1 MAQLFGSKRASFAA
15 GALLSAVVVL
25 GAGYAYAAGTATN
38 NQYTGCLQNGTI
50 VNVAI
55 SATTPAKAC
64 AKPAVQISWSESG
77 PQGAQGIP
85 GIPGPKGDTGA
96 AGPKGDTGV
105 PGPKGDTGATG
116 LPGAKGDTG
125 APGAK
130 GDTGATGAPGQQG
143 PKGDTGAQGPKG
155 DPGTAASIDEIP
167 CGTETGISPNGTV
180 SATPD
185 SSGKLTLKCVSPNPV
200 LQTAIQ
206 SQTICNGVFPLCA
219 GAPIATVTEV
229 DAAGDPV
236 SGGFTCGLPAG
247 PALYGCATQRF
258 ASGTTI
264 RLSISPYL
272 SVTAAELSI
281 TGCDSLDASDVCT
294 VDLTATRAI
303 SITLTQ

>member
-1 MAQLFGSKRASFAA
+1 MAQFIGSKRGSFAA

-25 GAGYAYAAGTATN
+25 GAGYAYAASTTSG

-50 VNVAI
+50 ANVAI
-55 SATTPAKAC
+55 SATTPAKPC
-64 AKPAVQISWSESG
+64 GKPAVQISWSESG
-77 PQGAQGIP
+77 PQGAQGVQ
-85 GIPGPKGDTGA
+85 GVPGPKGDAGA
-96 AGPKGDTGV
+96 AGAKGDTGA

-116 LPGAKGDTG
+116 SPGAKGDTG
-125 APGAK
+125 P
-130 GDTGATGAPGQQG
+130 P
-143 PKGDTGAQGPKG
+143 GPKG

-200 LQTAIQ
+200 LQTVIQ
-206 SQTICNGVFPLCA
+206 SQTICNNLLPLCT

-247 PALYGCATQRF
+247 PAVYGCQTQRF
-258 ASGTTI
+258 ASGTTV
-264 RLSISPYL
+264 RLLISPYL
-272 SVTAAELSI
+272 SVTAAQLSI
-281 TGCDSLDASDVCT
+281 TGCDSLDASDICT
-294 VDLTATRAI
+294 IDLTATSAI
-303 SITLTQ
+303 NISLAP